1 MGESYRLFTDGGARG
16 NPGPAGIGVV
26 LEDPSGEVVDTVSR
40 GLGWQTNNVAEYEA
54 LIEGLLLAKRHGV
67 RRLKVIL
74 DSLLV
79 AEQMKGNYRVKHR
92 GLKPLHSKA
101 SEIAKGFDEVEFES
115 VGRED
120 NAEADRL
127 ANEAMDRW
135 IAENPGAGPPEP
147 PQRQLF

>member
-1 MGESYRLFTDGGARG
+1 VGDLHRLFTDGGARG

-26 LEDPSGEVVDTVSR
+26 LEDSSGEVVETVSR

-54 LIEGLLLAKRHGV
+54 LIEGLLLAKRRGV
-67 RRLKVIL
+67 RRLKVVL

-79 AEQMKGNYRVKHR
+79 AEQMKGNYRVRNR
-92 GLKPLHSKA
+92 GLKPLHEKA
-101 SEIAKGFDEVEFES
+101 SRIAGDFDEVEFES

-135 IAENPGAGPPEP
+135 IAENPDARPPDP
-147 PQRQLF
+147 PQRELF